1 MTLNCS
7 IMSSQKSSQSTKSPL
22 THMATQSSDITKGRK
37 QNSANPTKRL
47 WAQPQATLEATC
59 LYFPSVP
66 LTAQSCRLKTKPS
79 SL

>member
-22 THMATQSSDITKGRK
+22 THMATQSSDITNGRK

-66 LTAQSCRLKTKPS
+66 LTAQSCPLKTKPS

>member
-7 IMSSQKSSQSTKSPL
+7 IMSNQKNSQSTKSPL
-22 THMATQSSDITKGRK
+22 AHMATQPSDITKSRK
-37 QNSANPTKRL
+37 QNSVNPTKWL

-66 LTAQSCRLKTKPS
+66 LAARSCPLKTKPN